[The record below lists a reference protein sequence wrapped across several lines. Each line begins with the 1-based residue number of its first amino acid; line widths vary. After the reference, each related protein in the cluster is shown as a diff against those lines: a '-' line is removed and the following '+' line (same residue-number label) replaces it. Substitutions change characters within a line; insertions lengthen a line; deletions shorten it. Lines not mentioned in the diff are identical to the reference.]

1 MAVQAIAAIYFAI
14 DGFGDII
21 GQMRTGLT
29 LEIVMECIIAFALA
43 AGVAIGVAYVMR
55 LVADLRR

>member
-1 MAVQAIAAIYFAI
+1 
-14 DGFGDII
+14 
-21 GQMRTGLT
+21 MRTGLT